1 MYRERL
7 DEIRRER
14 GFTKKRWAEES
25 GVSIDA
31 IDSILHPDNPDKCS
45 PKVNTLEDLCR
56 PLGVE
61 LWEIF
66 YIGDKS
72 LVALQSELTT
82 LREERDKLFADNAV
96 LLSDNGTLKQKVDDL
111 KDELLDTHRHYN
123 KLKTIK
129 EAP

>member
-25 GVSIDA
+25 GVSIDT

-56 PLGVE
+56 PLGIE

-66 YIGDKS
+66 YVGEKS
-72 LVALQSELTT
+72 LVAMQSELVL
-82 LREERDKLFADNAV
+82 LREERDGLIADKAV
-96 LLSDNGTLKQKVDDL
+96 LDSRVKELDSLVYDL
-111 KDELLDTHRHYN
+111 KDELLDIYRSKN
-123 KLKTIK
+123 KR
-129 EAP
+129 

>member
-7 DEIRRER
+7 DEIRRGR

-25 GVSIDA
+25 GVSIDT

-66 YIGDKS
+66 YVGEKS
-72 LVALQSELTT
+72 LVAMQSELVL
-82 LREERDKLFADNAV
+82 LREERDGLIADKAV
-96 LLSDNGTLKQKVDDL
+96 LDSRVKELDSLVYDL
-111 KDELLDTHRHYN
+111 KDELLDIYSSKN
-123 KLKTIK
+123 KK
-129 EAP
+129 

>member
-25 GVSIDA
+25 GVSIDT

-56 PLGVE
+56 PLGIE

-66 YIGDKS
+66 YVGEKS
-72 LVALQSELTT
+72 LVAMQSELAI
-82 LREERDKLFADNAV
+82 LREERDGLIADKAV
-96 LLSDNGTLKQKVDDL
+96 LEARAKELDSLVYDL
-111 KDELLDTHRHYN
+111 KDELLDIYRSKN
-123 KLKTIK
+123 KR
-129 EAP
+129 